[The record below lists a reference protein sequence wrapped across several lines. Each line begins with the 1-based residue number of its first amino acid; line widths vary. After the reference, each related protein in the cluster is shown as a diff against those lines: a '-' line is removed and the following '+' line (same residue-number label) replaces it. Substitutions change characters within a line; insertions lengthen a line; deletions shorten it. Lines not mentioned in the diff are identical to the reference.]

1 MLLLGRWPQVCVLSS
16 TGCISIMPAA
26 WAVSSM
32 GVVHEQPFI
41 VQLGDTSI
49 ERSPPENIDVC
60 GVPQQ
65 VLQGLSGA
73 WCTFKDDEPCYADE
87 AWVDALHGWS
97 TLIPHCGMIGMCA
110 SSMKMHGPHV
120 TDPKLSEYSDV
131 NWAKLVR
138 KEWYSCDISCYFK
151 SAHDEYEL
159 HLVTETAP
167 QTRYHGTTLKAA
179 LSMLRTGGFIP
190 GPNGH
195 GYRGKYLQGFFCTTS
210 VGDAFCR
217 VDPTREL
224 QNDRLHLM
232 GCPVVVEVKVAH
244 LQQYHRH
251 RHDVSVAPGR
261 PGVLMSGVQLTRIH
275 VNSRYFW
282 NFAKALFR
290 DVKPSEACGT
300 GCPAHTT
307 CGAFISH
314 EAQCM
319 LGRQKL
325 DAAVGYKSGKGY
337 VYCPKCAPMTCM
349 KSKVIGV
356 IE

>member
-1 MLLLGRWPQVCVLSS
+1 
-16 TGCISIMPAA
+16 MPAA

-41 VQLGDTSI
+41 LQLGDTSI
-49 ERSPPENIDVC
+49 ERSSPEKIDVC

-73 WCTFKDDEPCYADE
+73 WCTFKDDEPCYADA
-87 AWVDALHGWS
+87 AWADALRGWS
-97 TLIPHCGMIGMCA
+97 TLIRHCGMIGMCA
-110 SSMKMHGPHV
+110 SSMTMHRAHV
-120 TDPKLSEYSDV
+120 TDPRLSEYSDLV
-131 NWAKLVR
+131 WSKLVR
-138 KEWYSCDISCYFK
+138 KEWYECDISCYFT
-151 SAHDEYEL
+151 SAHDEYAFD
-159 HLVTETAP
+159 LVTETAA

-195 GYRGKYLQGFFCTTS
+195 GCNGKYVQGLFCTTS
-210 VGDAFCR
+210 VGDAFRR

-224 QNDRLHLM
+224 RNGHLHLM
-232 GCPVVVEVKVAH
+232 GCPVVVELRVAQ
-244 LQQYHRH
+244 LRQYHKR
-251 RHDVSVAPGR
+251 RHDVFVAPGQ
-261 PGVLMSGVQLTRIH
+261 PGVLMSGVQLTKIH
-275 VNSRYFW
+275 VNSRYLW
-282 NFAKALFR
+282 NFLQTLCR

-319 LGRQKL
+319 LRRQKP
-325 DAAVGYKSGKGY
+325 DPAVGYKSIKGY
-337 VYCPKCAPMTCM
+337 VYCPYCAPMTCM
-349 KSKVIGV
+349 NSIVIGSL
-356 IE
+356 E